1 MESTN
6 NINYK
11 ALWKS
16 FLVSIKIFAT
26 AAVLAVAILGL
37 ILLAFFNTLIF
48 GVLMLTLCF
57 VALMYINYQS
67 QKK

>member
-16 FLVSIKIFAT
+16 FLVAIRTFVT
-26 AAVLAVAILGL
+26 AAVLAVALLGL
-37 ILLAFFNTLIF
+37 ILLGYFHTLIC
-48 GVLMLTLCF
+48 GVLLLTLCF
-57 VALMYINYQS
+57 VALMYINYQCT
-67 QKK
+67 KK